1 MRGAHRRTL
10 TREGRPKGRTSGHV
24 SGSSSSRRQPGL
36 TCSAQPMTLALG
48 IAVAAGL
55 LLGLAACHP
64 SPEAPRDPEVAAFL
78 GVPETTP
85 IYRFDVVVRDGRSV
99 LFPRTHEVEA
109 GGWVQFVSVGHRV
122 HSVHFRKEAFEN
134 PEGWRFLESTYQT
147 ASPPLTEDGA
157 RFVISFEGAPAG
169 AYPFRIEGQGLP
181 VDGVIRVR

>member
-1 MRGAHRRTL
+1 VHLDAQRSPEAM
-10 TREGRPKGRTSGHV
+10 GRTGGHV
-24 SGSSSSRRQPGL
+24 SGSSSSRLRWGL
-36 TCSAQPMTLALG
+36 TSGAQPMARALG

-55 LLGLAACHP
+55 LFLVLASCHP
-64 SPEAPRDPEVAAFL
+64 PPEAPRDPEVAAFL

-85 IYRFDVVVRDGRSV
+85 IYRFDVVVRDGRSA
-99 LFPRTHEVEA
+99 LFPRTHEVKA
-109 GGWVQFVSVGHRV
+109 GAWVQFISVGQRV
-122 HSVHFRKEAFEN
+122 HSVHFLKEAFED

-157 RFVISFEGAPAG
+157 RFVMSFEGAPSG